1 MAYPIEWETVFT
13 SKNGKKVN
21 FRPELSTDT
30 EMLWQMFS
38 TLSANTVSNLV
49 PPFTRERIE
58 SWTSN
63 IDYDEAL
70 AVVAVVE
77 EKNVQRIVGTAS
89 LKFNQQE
96 VFKHKAELGI
106 SVHDDYQNL
115 GIGTALLNHMI
126 AIAKM
131 KELKKVWLI
140 VNTKNDRAIY
150 LYKKTGFEIE
160 GTLRKETH
168 LNGTY
173 RDEYRMSLFL

>member
-1 MAYPIEWETVFT
+1 M
-13 SKNGKKVN
+13 K
-21 FRPELSTDT
+21 
-30 EMLWQMFS
+30 LWQLLPSWKKKTFRE
-38 TLSANTVSNLV
+38 LLV
-49 PPFTRERIE
+49 LP
-58 SWTSN
+58 
-63 IDYDEAL
+63 
-70 AVVAVVE
+70 
-77 EKNVQRIVGTAS
+77 S

-96 VFKHKAELGI
+96 LFKHKAELGI
-106 SVHDDYQNL
+106 SVHDDLQNL

-126 AIAKM
+126 AISKM

-173 RDEYRMSLFL
+173 RDEYRMALFL